1 MERRATTLRFADPAA
16 LLAKYMCAKTLE
28 QPPRKMIA
36 HSAPLSGDGRDGQ
49 DKHSWGHRS
58 ETRKKKEMKP
68 ASGQQLDRP
77 EHIGNIPI
85 GALQIKENVRRAS
98 RSMRQPDDSNRHCLV
113 GWRGMLLYSTFII
126 ITSKAPAFPSLL
138 VALE

>member
-1 MERRATTLRFADPAA
+1 MDRIHIREGTD
-16 LLAKYMCAKTLE
+16 
-28 QPPRKMIA
+28 RK
-36 HSAPLSGDGRDGQ
+36 P
-49 DKHSWGHRS
+49 
-58 ETRKKKEMKP
+58 EKKEMKP